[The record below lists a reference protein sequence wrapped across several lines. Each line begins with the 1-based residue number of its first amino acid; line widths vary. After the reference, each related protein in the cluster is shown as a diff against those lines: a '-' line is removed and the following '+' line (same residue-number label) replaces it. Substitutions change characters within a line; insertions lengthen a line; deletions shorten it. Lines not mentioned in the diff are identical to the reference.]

1 MLIYCARGFGFYR
14 TVGGEPGLGVEEKYC
29 YLKSFFYR
37 KKYSSGSIKDGLVIE
52 RLEGDGDQVRR
63 L

>member
-1 MLIYCARGFGFYR
+1 MLIYCARGFGLYH
-14 TVGGEPGLGVEEKYC
+14 TVGREPGLGVAEKYC

-37 KKYSSGSIKDGLVIE
+37 KKYSSGSIKDEFIIE